1 MMSPRERGGIMKE
14 EKTAFDFGLR
24 IRQLREER
32 GWSQKELGQRIG
44 VSKQPV
50 FSYEANVQMPPLER
64 AKRIAEIF
72 GVSLD
77 YLVGWESDP
86 SLRLHNLTDRQREAL
101 FRFIEAFAPNQ
112 LD

>member
-1 MMSPRERGGIMKE
+1 
-14 EKTAFDFGLR
+14 
-24 IRQLREER
+24 
-32 GWSQKELGQRIG
+32 
-44 VSKQPV
+44 
-50 FSYEANVQMPPLER
+50 MPPLER
-64 AKRIAEIF
+64 TKRIAEIF

-86 SLRLHNLTDRQREAL
+86 SLRLHNLTDKQREAL